1 MSSLKVGIVGLP
13 NVGKSTLFNA
23 ILKREQA
30 LSANYPFATIEPNVG
45 VVDVIDRRLDKLAEL
60 VEQNEKVSP
69 PIVYAN
75 IEFVDIA
82 GLVEGAS
89 KGEGLGNQF
98 LANIREVDMIIQVVR
113 DFNDSNIVREHS
125 KDPDTD
131 SEIINSELLIKD
143 LESIERKIKSIG
155 KNPSSAK
162 ELNLLNQY
170 LEHLNSGKFAYTLR
184 NQIDKNDYSDFIRPL
199 FLLTDKEMIY
209 IFNVDETDERL
220 KNETESEVFKGNP
233 VIYLNAKLE
242 SELSSLSQEDQL
254 SYLSDLGIKEAGL
267 DKIIRAC
274 FSKLGLITYFTS
286 GVKEVRAWPIK
297 AGSNAVKAAGVI
309 HTDFEKS
316 FIKAEVVAYEDYAKL
331 GSKTSAQANGKLRLE
346 GKDYVVNDGDV
357 IEFKIGA

>member
-1 MSSLKVGIVGLP
+1 MSLSVGIVGLP

-45 VVDVIDRRLDKLAEL
+45 VVDVIDKRLDRLAEL
-60 VEQNEKVSP
+60 VEQHENTKP

-89 KGEGLGNQF
+89 TGEGLGNQF

-113 DFNDSNIVREHS
+113 DFSDSNIVREHS

-131 SEIINSELLIKD
+131 SEIINSELILKD
-143 LESIERKIKSIG
+143 IESIERKIKSLG
-155 KNPSSAK
+155 KNPSSTK
-162 ELNLLNQY
+162 EMNLLNQY
-170 LEHLNSGKFAYTLR
+170 LEHLNSGNFAYTLR
-184 NQIDKNDYSDFIRPL
+184 NQTDKNDYLEFVKPL

-220 KNETESEVFKGNP
+220 KLDSVTETFKGNP
-233 VIYLNAKLE
+233 IIYVNAKLE
-242 SELSSLSQEDQL
+242 SELSSLSQEDQS
-254 SYLSDLGIKEAGL
+254 SYLKDLGIKEAGL
-267 DKIIRAC
+267 DKIIKAC
-274 FSKLGLITYFTS
+274 FSKLGLITYFTA

-297 AGSNAVKAAGVI
+297 QGSNAVKAAGVI
-309 HTDFEKS
+309 HTDFEKN
-316 FIKAEVVAYEDYAKL
+316 FIKAEVVAYDDYEKF
-331 GSKTSAQANGKLRLE
+331 GSKSSAQANGKLRLE
-346 GKDYVVNDGDV
+346 GKDYVVNDADV